1 MAAKKDYYDIL
12 GVERKATPEDIKK
25 AFRTLA
31 MKHHPDRNPGDK
43 KAEQRFKE
51 LNEAYDVLKD
61 EQKRAAYDRFG
72 HAAFEHGGAGAHPGG
87 PGFEGFG
94 QGFPHGFSNIFD
106 NLNEMFGDIMGEGR
120 GRGPGGGGHLRGAD
134 LSYNME
140 ISLEDAHRGRKSN
153 IRVPTS
159 VACDACHGTGAAG
172 AAGPVTCDT
181 CGGRGR
187 VRSQSGFF
195 TIERTCPSCQ
205 GAGQVV
211 RDPCK
216 TCGGAG
222 RVHREK
228 TLNVAIPGG
237 VEDGTRIRL
246 AGEGE
251 AGLRGGP
258 SGDLYIFLSVAPHPL
273 FQRDGANVLC
283 RVPIPLTTAALGGT
297 IEVPTI
303 DGQRAKVAIPSG
315 TSSGQQFRLKGKG
328 MSVLR
333 SAARGDMFVQ
343 AFVETPQNLTARQ
356 KELLEEFAREGQ
368 AERVSPQSASFL
380 GKVKEL
386 WNDLKD

>member
-1 MAAKKDYYDIL
+1 
-12 GVERKATPEDIKK
+12 
-25 AFRTLA
+25 
-31 MKHHPDRNPGDK
+31 
-43 KAEQRFKE
+43 
-51 LNEAYDVLKD
+51 
-61 EQKRAAYDRFG
+61 
-72 HAAFEHGGAGAHPGG
+72 
-87 PGFEGFG
+87 
-94 QGFPHGFSNIFD
+94 
-106 NLNEMFGDIMGEGR
+106 
-120 GRGPGGGGHLRGAD
+120 
-134 LSYNME
+134 
-140 ISLEDAHRGRKSN
+140 
-153 IRVPTS
+153 
-159 VACDACHGTGAAG
+159 
-172 AAGPVTCDT
+172 
-181 CGGRGR
+181 
-187 VRSQSGFF
+187 
-195 TIERTCPSCQ
+195 
-205 GAGQVV
+205 
-211 RDPCK
+211 
-216 TCGGAG
+216 
-222 RVHREK
+222 VHREK

>member
-1 MAAKKDYYDIL
+1 MAGKKDYYETL
-12 GVERKATPEDIKK
+12 GVQRKATPEDIKK
-25 AFRTLA
+25 AYRTLA

-43 KAEQRFKE
+43 KAEHRFKE
-51 LNEAYDVLKD
+51 LTEAYDVLKD

-72 HAAFEHGGAGAHPGG
+72 HAAFEQGGPGMHPGAA
-87 PGFEGFG
+87 GFEGFAH
-94 QGFPHGFSNIFD
+94 GFPHGFANIFD

-120 GRGPGGGGHLRGAD
+120 GRGPGGGRPRGAD

-140 ISLEDAHRGRKSN
+140 ISLEDAHRGRKST

-159 VACDACHGTGAAG
+159 VACDSCRGTGAAG
-172 AAGPVTCDT
+172 GSGPVACDM
-181 CGGRGR
+181 CQGRGR

-195 TIERTCPSCQ
+195 TIERTCPACQ
-205 GAGQVV
+205 GAGEVV
-211 RDPCK
+211 RDPCR

-228 TLNVAIPGG
+228 TLNVAIPPG

-246 AGEGE
+246 AAEGE
-251 AGLRGGP
+251 AGMRGGP
-258 SGDLYIFLSVAPHPL
+258 PGDLYIFLSIAPHPL
-273 FQRDGANVLC
+273 FQRDSANILC

-303 DGQRAKVAIPSG
+303 DGQRARVTVPAG

-333 SAARGDMFVQ
+333 SGARGDMFVQ
-343 AFVETPQNLTARQ
+343 AFVETPQNLTPRQ
-356 KELLEEFAREGQ
+356 KELLEEFAKESQ
-368 AERVSPQSASFL
+368 PERMSPQSASFF

-386 WNDLKD
+386 WDDLKD

>member
-1 MAAKKDYYDIL
+1 MAGKKDYYETL
-12 GVERKATPEDIKK
+12 GVQRKATPEDIKK
-25 AFRTLA
+25 AYRTLA

-43 KAEQRFKE
+43 KADLRFKD

-72 HAAFEHGGAGAHPGG
+72 HAAFEHGGPGVHPGAAG
-87 PGFEGFG
+87 GDGFAH
-94 QGFPHGFSNIFD
+94 GFPHGFANIFD
-106 NLNEMFGDIMGEGR
+106 NLNEMFGDIMGAERAR
-120 GRGPGGGGHLRGAD
+120 GSGGGGLRGAD

-140 ISLEDAHRGRKSN
+140 IPLEDAHRGRKST
-153 IRVPTS
+153 IRVASAVGCEP
-159 VACDACHGTGAAG
+159 CRGTGAAN
-172 AAGPVTCDT
+172 AAAPVACDT
-181 CGGRGR
+181 CQGRGR

-195 TIERTCPSCQ
+195 TIERTCPACQ
-205 GAGQVV
+205 GSGHVV

-222 RVHREK
+222 RVQREK
-228 TLNVAIPGG
+228 TLNVAIPSG

-251 AGLRGGP
+251 AGMRGGP
-258 SGDLYIFLSVAPHPL
+258 AGDLYIFLSVAPHPI
-273 FQRDGANVLC
+273 FQRDGANILC
-283 RVPIPLTTAALGGT
+283 RVPIPMTTAALGGA

-303 DGQRAKVAIPSG
+303 DGERARVAIPAG
-315 TSSGQQFRLKGKG
+315 ASSGQQFRLKGKG

-333 SAARGDMFVQ
+333 SGARGDMFVQ

-356 KELLEEFAREGQ
+356 KELLEEFARDGN
-368 AERVSPQSASFL
+368 AARMSPQSASFL

-386 WNDLKD
+386 WDDLKD